1 MLSGPCAK
9 GTFSYLPIC
18 NVMEQ
23 WSLGGNGI
31 VKRIK
36 GKVTGMEE
44 ETQGRMIAG
53 TQDGPEEVKS
63 LQESVVEQRKMGRL

>member
-1 MLSGPCAK
+1 
-9 GTFSYLPIC
+9 
-18 NVMEQ
+18 MEQ

-53 TQDGPEEVKS
+53 TQDGPEENIEEEPSQDLEV
-63 LQESVVEQRKMGRL
+63 

>member
-1 MLSGPCAK
+1 
-9 GTFSYLPIC
+9 
-18 NVMEQ
+18 MEQ